1 MTLRQRHA
9 ISKCA
14 VVLLIAVTLF
24 GLMQSASVQ
33 AADESLARIRQSGT
47 ISVGTEAAYAPYEFM
62 KDGQIVGYD
71 KDILDYVMSGLN
83 GVKLVQT
90 DVPFQGL
97 LPGLLASKF
106 DLICSAMTMY
116 PDSVKKF
123 AFTMPISE
131 STLTIVTRKGDNRIK
146 GANDLSGKTVGVQ
159 LATGS
164 DRAVRALDAK
174 LTGDRKAGLDIK
186 GFTSSPEAFLALSTG
201 QLDAAIG
208 QSTQIKT
215 LMLAQPNIYQVSGS
229 VTGERLYI
237 GWALRPD
244 ERALRDYIN
253 TKIKEL
259 NESGRLAKL
268 QEKWFGFKMEL
279 PTKKYLPEGAL

>member
-1 MTLRQRHA
+1 MALRR
-9 ISKCA
+9 
-14 VVLLIAVTLF
+14 VLRIPNGVLSVLIAVSLLGF
-24 GLMQSASVQ
+24 LQPASVG
-33 AADESLARIRQSGT
+33 AADDSLSRIRQAGT

-71 KDILDYVMSGLN
+71 KDILDYVLSGLKI
-83 GVKLVQT
+83 KLVQT

-131 STLTIVTRKGDNRIK
+131 STLTIVSRKGDTRVK
-146 GANDLSGKTVGVQ
+146 GPNDLSGKTVGVQ

-164 DRAVRALDAK
+164 ERAARALDAK
-174 LTGDRKAGLDIK
+174 LTAEGKTGLDIK
-186 GFTSSPEAFLALSTG
+186 AFTSSPEAFLALSNG
-201 QLDAAIG
+201 LLDVAVG

-215 LMLAQPNIYQVSGS
+215 LMQAQPNLYQLSGS
-229 VTGERLYI
+229 VTGERLFI

-244 ERALRDYIN
+244 EKSLRDYIN
-253 TKIKEL
+253 SKIKEL
-259 NESGRLAKL
+259 NDSGRLAKL
-268 QEKWFGFKMEL
+268 QEKWFGFRMAL
-279 PTKKYLPEGAL
+279 PTKGYLPEGAL